1 MANSLIPGQTLFPGN
16 FYSNHSVSGH
26 TNEAKTAIEVHHLL
40 TDKVVRFKAFITTFS
55 DDHQS
60 TWNEQTVYGRMD
72 PMVTFERTSRS
83 IQIEFD
89 VPSYDIDEAKSN
101 FYNLTLLK
109 QFLYPL
115 YEKNSNF
122 SNALAIS
129 SSPLVRVRFMNYIV
143 NAQDPNKGL
152 LGGLKGIQFA
162 PNYEVGTYLGTDGI
176 IVPKLFKVTLSF
188 TVLHEHTT
196 GWVKHETEDKKENK
210 YIFGNSSGELNYPY
224 NNIQQTSINS
234 VQASTAESDVKKAN
248 MNALLAANSDVI

>member
-1 MANSLIPGQTLFPGN
+1 MADFT
-16 FYSNHSVSGH
+16 SNDSISIH
-26 TNEAKTAIEVHHLL
+26 TNGAQTAIEVHHLL
-40 TDKVVRFKAFITTFS
+40 TDKSVRFKAFITNFS

-60 TWNEQTVYGRMD
+60 TWNEQAVYGRMD
-72 PMVTFERTSRS
+72 PMMTFERTSRA

-89 VPSYDIDEAKSN
+89 VPSYDIDEAKRN

-143 NAQDPNKGL
+143 NAQDPTKGL

-162 PNYEVGTYLGTDGI
+162 PSYEVGTYLGTDGI

-196 GWVKHETEDKKENK
+196 GWVKHESGD
-210 YIFGNSSGELNYPY
+210 YAFGTDQGIDYPY
-224 NNIQQTSINS
+224 KNVQQANAGN
-234 VQASTAESDVKKAN
+234 VVPPQAQTGATKEALQSAQAN
-248 MNALLAANSDVI
+248 VLGIV